1 MRLKK
6 LLRKNI
12 EPRCTYCAHGSPLA
26 DGERIACRKRGV
38 VNGTDHCRSFRYDPL
53 RRTPPKPA
61 VLRGHFTDADF
72 SLGDTDV
79 EQEFQKPSYRTG
91 AVLYAAARCGADHPR
106 LCRE

>member
-61 VLRGHFTDADF
+61 VLRGRFTDADF
-72 SLGDTDV
+72 SLGDTDE
-79 EQEFQKPSYRTG
+79 EQ
-91 AVLYAAARCGADHPR
+91 
-106 LCRE
+106 

>member
-1 MRLKK
+1 MTTHEAQK

-72 SLGDTDV
+72 SLGDTDE
-79 EQEFQKPSYRTG
+79 EQ
-91 AVLYAAARCGADHPR
+91 
-106 LCRE
+106 